1 MSTIYLFR
9 HGQTEFNRDK
19 IFTGW
24 LQSNLTPLGIDQS
37 NYLAKLLSDKIINL
51 AYTPNLT
58 RCQETLSIILKSHL
72 ECTNTIIDDRIL
84 ERNYGDLGG
93 KYHQDIINQFGQE
106 QFDKWHRG
114 WADHPPRGE
123 SFADVEIRIAEFIT
137 DLKTKYSGQNLG
149 IAISAPGNSIRLFRK
164 IMENSTIEKA
174 VSWVIPYDRYFE
186 YKI

>member
-1 MSTIYLFR
+1 MSTIFLFR

-37 NYLAKLLSDKIINL
+37 NYLARLLQGKTVNL

-58 RCQETLSIILKSHL
+58 RCQETLKIILKSHP
-72 ECTNTIIDDRIL
+72 ECADTIIDDRIL

-93 KYHQDIINQFGQE
+93 KYHQEIIKKFGQE

-114 WADHPPRGE
+114 WNDRPPAGE
-123 SFADVEIRIAEFIT
+123 SYADVEIRISQFIS
-137 DLKTKYSGQNLG
+137 DLKAKYNGQNLG
-149 IAISAPGNSIRLFRK
+149 IAICGSSNSIRLFRK
-164 IMENSTIEKA
+164 IMENTTEIEA
-174 VSWVIPYDRYFE
+174 VSWVIPYDQYFE
-186 YKI
+186 YQI